1 LFFAGR
7 QTVGKLT
14 AALALGGEHGALPTS
29 DALILL
35 SMAMVA
41 AVAVVLALLTSP
53 QEANAE
59 ESPTTKKLRP
69 SRA

>member
-1 LFFAGR
+1 
-7 QTVGKLT
+7 
-14 AALALGGEHGALPTS
+14 
-29 DALILL
+29 LL